1 MTARSSSRA
10 LLLAACLLALGQAQ
24 AMTKDEY
31 KVQKDR
37 IEADY
42 KAARQACDNL
52 SGNAKDVCTTDAK
65 GKHEVAE
72 AELEYT
78 QSGKAADR
86 DKLAKA
92 RAKATYD
99 TAKQKCD
106 ALKGNDKDVCVK
118 EAKAAETRALAD
130 AKAGKEMREVRKEA
144 NEDINEAN
152 YKAAKEKCD
161 ALSGDAKDRCQA
173 DVKSRYGK

>member
-1 MTARSSSRA
+1 MIALSSRA
-10 LLLAACLLALGQAQ
+10 WIIAACLLALGSAQ

-37 IEADY
+37 VEADY
-42 KAARQACDNL
+42 KAAKQACDSL
-52 SGNAKDVCTTDAK
+52 AGNAKDVCTTDAK

-72 AELEYT
+72 AELAYT
-78 QSGKAADR
+78 QSGKASDH

-106 ALKGNDKDVCVK
+106 ALKGNDKDVCMK
-118 EAKAAETRALAD
+118 EAKAAETRALAET
-130 AKAGKEMREVRKEA
+130 KARKETREVRKDA
-144 NEDINEAN
+144 NEDISDAN
-152 YKAAKEKCD
+152 YKVAKEKCD
-161 ALSGDAKDRCQA
+161 AMSGDAKDHCQA
-173 DVKSRYGK
+173 EAKARFGK